1 MGEFLYRNGI
11 DFTAPG
17 FLRIATAPGLPAG
30 EPTAPGGQVSAG
42 RPLAMFSG
50 GKDSLALTHALKD
63 GPVDFFLYNPTQSQ
77 RALARSLADGGR
89 ITEVHQSVLPE
100 LLAMNDSGEFLNGHT
115 PYSAYLA
122 LAATLTGYLRGND
135 MIVAGNSRSDDEP
148 NVSQY
153 LGRPEAGHYLLPPHQ
168 AAWIPTALRH
178 KTTLNAGAQ
187 TLAVLFEPG
196 LVPMGKD
203 RVRIIAVSA
212 LLREMMLYSA
222 RWPISRTESGAEA
235 DSFFQA
241 LGYVVADAL
250 DDEMPLNLPVP
261 ADPVV
266 AAATDYTRAHLD
278 RVTVS
283 DVTRAVGVSERTLRR
298 IFHAHLGM
306 SWRSYLLRARVLR
319 SMAML
324 VQPDRT
330 VLEVSIAVGF
340 DDAGAFARSFAR
352 HCGETPSAYK
362 RRVGC

>member
-1 MGEFLYRNGI
+1 MTVPA
-11 DFTAPG
+11 DSAKDQVQTATTG
-17 FLRIATAPGLPAG
+17 LVDLRENNRWAG
-30 EPTAPGGQVSAG
+30 GSH
-42 RPLAMFSG
+42 M
-50 GKDSLALTHALKD
+50 
-63 GPVDFFLYNPTQSQ
+63 Y
-77 RALARSLADGGR
+77 DGGEQLVTGWHFHDVHEIEYACR
-89 ITEVHQSVLPE
+89 GVVEVE
-100 LLAMNDSGEFLNGHT
+100 T
-115 PYSAYLA
+115 
-122 LAATLTGYLRGND
+122 
-135 MIVAGNSRSDDEP
+135 
-148 NVSQY
+148 
-153 LGRPEAGHYLLPPHQ
+153 EAGHYLLPPHQ
-168 AAWIPTALRH
+168 AAWIPAALHH
-178 KTTLNAGAQ
+178 KTTLHAGVQ

-196 LVPMGKD
+196 LVPMGGD
-203 RVRIIAVSA
+203 RVRIMAVPA

-266 AAATDYTRAHLD
+266 TAATDYTRAHLD

-324 VQPDRT
+324 AQPDRT

-362 RRVGC
+362 RRISGAP

>member
-1 MGEFLYRNGI
+1 MTVPADSAKDQVRTATTGLVDLREDSRWAAGSHLY
-11 DFTAPG
+11 
-17 FLRIATAPGLPAG
+17 
-30 EPTAPGGQVSAG
+30 
-42 RPLAMFSG
+42 
-50 GKDSLALTHALKD
+50 
-63 GPVDFFLYNPTQSQ
+63 
-77 RALARSLADGGR
+77 DGGEQLVTGWHFHDVHEIEYACR
-89 ITEVHQSVLPE
+89 GMVEVE
-100 LLAMNDSGEFLNGHT
+100 T
-115 PYSAYLA
+115 
-122 LAATLTGYLRGND
+122 
-135 MIVAGNSRSDDEP
+135 
-148 NVSQY
+148 
-153 LGRPEAGHYLLPPHQ
+153 EAGHYLLPPHQ
-168 AAWIPTALRH
+168 AAWIPAALHH
-178 KTTLNAGAQ
+178 KTTLNAGVQ
-187 TLAVLFEPG
+187 TLAVLFEPS
-196 LVPMGKD
+196 LVPMGGD

-241 LGYVVADAL
+241 LGYVVTDAL

-283 DVTRAVGVSERTLRR
+283 DGTRAVGVSERTLRR

-324 VQPDRT
+324 AQPDRT

-352 HCGETPSAYK
+352 HCGETPSSYK
-362 RRVGC
+362 RRISRAP

>member
-1 MGEFLYRNGI
+1 MTVPA
-11 DFTAPG
+11 DSAKDQVQTATTG
-17 FLRIATAPGLPAG
+17 LVDLRENCRWAG
-30 EPTAPGGQVSAG
+30 GSLMYDGSEQLVTG
-42 RPLAMFSG
+42 RHFHDVHEIQYACRGM
-50 GKDSLALTHALKD
+50 
-63 GPVDFFLYNPTQSQ
+63 VEVETQ
-77 RALARSLADGGR
+77 
-89 ITEVHQSVLPE
+89 
-100 LLAMNDSGEFLNGHT
+100 
-115 PYSAYLA
+115 
-122 LAATLTGYLRGND
+122 
-135 MIVAGNSRSDDEP
+135 
-148 NVSQY
+148 
-153 LGRPEAGHYLLPPHQ
+153 AGHYLLPPHQ
-168 AAWIPTALRH
+168 AAWIPAGLHH
-178 KTTLNAGAQ
+178 KTTLHAGGQ
-187 TLAVLFEPG
+187 TLAVIFAPG
-196 LVPMGKD
+196 LVPAAGD

-212 LLREMMLYSA
+212 LLREMMLHSQ
-222 RWPISRTESGAEA
+222 RWPVSRTESGAAA

-241 LGYVVADAL
+241 LGYVVAEAL

-324 VQPDRT
+324 AQPDRT

-352 HCGETPSAYK
+352 HCGETPSSYK
-362 RRVGC
+362 RRISGTP